1 MFKGS
6 FVALVTPFRDGKVDE
21 RAYGDLIEWQIAQ
34 GTHGLVPVGT
44 TGESPTLSHAEHK
57 RCVEI
62 CIDVA
67 RGRVPVVAGTGSNST
82 AEAIEFTKHAREAGA
97 DGALVVTPYYNKP
110 NQAMLYA
117 HYTAIAKA
125 VDIPIII
132 YNIPGRCVIDMTVD
146 TMARLA
152 RDLPQIVGVKDAT
165 SDLVRPLATRAAIGK
180 DFCQLSGED
189 ATVVSFLANGGAGC
203 ISVTANVAPAL
214 CAALHEAWQR
224 GDAAEADAINDKL
237 FPLHQAL
244 FVEPNPVP
252 VKYGASLLG
261 KSTDEVRLPLL
272 PAAESTRTRV
282 RDAMV
287 HAGLIN

>member
-1 MFKGS
+1 MVPRFAALALKPFRAGSMVGVRRGAARGRRIARAEEAAAMFKGS

-117 HYTAIAKA
+117 HYTAIA
-125 VDIPIII
+125 
-132 YNIPGRCVIDMTVD
+132 
-146 TMARLA
+146 
-152 RDLPQIVGVKDAT
+152 
-165 SDLVRPLATRAAIGK
+165 
-180 DFCQLSGED
+180 
-189 ATVVSFLANGGAGC
+189 
-203 ISVTANVAPAL
+203 
-214 CAALHEAWQR
+214 
-224 GDAAEADAINDKL
+224 
-237 FPLHQAL
+237 
-244 FVEPNPVP
+244 
-252 VKYGASLLG
+252 
-261 KSTDEVRLPLL
+261 
-272 PAAESTRTRV
+272 
-282 RDAMV
+282 
-287 HAGLIN
+287 